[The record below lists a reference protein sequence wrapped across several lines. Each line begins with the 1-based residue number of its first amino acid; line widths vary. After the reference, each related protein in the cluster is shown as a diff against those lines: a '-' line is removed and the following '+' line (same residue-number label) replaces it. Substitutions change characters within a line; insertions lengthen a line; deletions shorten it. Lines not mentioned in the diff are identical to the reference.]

1 MSTFSAIFNLRNLL
15 YLIYLVAAGADKS
28 QKPLEIRAFGQKEST
43 ATLIPIVSKLR
54 CFFGGGEGSRTPV
67 RKPVHMVFSERSRWL
82 EFPGTVAHR
91 QTAMSGSFFGHDLF
105 KSKREVHV
113 HRFLTFH
120 TRPRSSGGNGWHTAT
135 AQPLGC
141 QCYFLIVS
149 VYFLLGLFESLPG
162 LCSLTILQDPRRNL
176 YAPISLYFDI

>member
-1 MSTFSAIFNLRNLL
+1 MPISDIVKRRLGTNPRRRFLL
-15 YLIYLVAAGADKS
+15 WHQSGHFTA
-28 QKPLEIRAFGQKEST
+28 KPPAKKQVFVQY
-43 ATLIPIVSKLR
+43 PI
-54 CFFGGGEGSRTPV
+54 GGGEGSRTPV

-120 TRPRSSGGNGWHTAT
+120 TRPWSSGGNGWHTAT

>member
-1 MSTFSAIFNLRNLL
+1 MTKKIPSINASTKR
-15 YLIYLVAAGADKS
+15 YKKKS
-28 QKPLEIRAFGQKEST
+28 PYHEYVSRLSLSREKSIKSEPIRFGFT
-43 ATLIPIVSKLR
+43 
-54 CFFGGGEGSRTPV
+54 CFGGGEGSRTPV